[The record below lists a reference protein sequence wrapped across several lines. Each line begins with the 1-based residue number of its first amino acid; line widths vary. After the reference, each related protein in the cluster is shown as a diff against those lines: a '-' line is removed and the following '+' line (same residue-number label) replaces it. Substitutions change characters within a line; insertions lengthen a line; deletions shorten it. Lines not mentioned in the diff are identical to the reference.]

1 MSAASSVLQR
11 MTICSIFITTS
22 ASTMRPALCLRS
34 LLVVSHMLLIYQDL
48 ALSSTR
54 RALRPWSQYTR
65 RAVRSWLETARQLLL
80 AESTSSLARMYV
92 EQSASYYVYLRP
104 VEQMFNGLERAHF
117 LSPGGQ
123 CKPWDA
129 SADGYSRAEGSS
141 LLKSSVCLVTLIHV
155 QSRLRRFCLKRL
167 SQAIADSDNILGV
180 IRGVEINQSSAAAS
194 ITRPHGRLK
203 KSFFALCFRK
213 RMLSLRTYP
222 SSKRMAPERRRAT
235 RRKFKAFVQRLRPS
249 SVHKRPSSK
258 PLNVTSIKGN
268 IGHAEAASGAASLA
282 KVLLMF
288 RHPSDPPQVGLETLN
303 PKILDLAVDGTSIHT
318 GPECLSWE
326 GDRSRIALI
335 NNFGAAG
342 SNAALLVEEPPVL
355 PVLTADGSTD
365 NVIVGLSA
373 DTKEAALRLRDS
385 YVAQLAGGSQSVLDF
400 AYTATSRRTLRP
412 WRICVS
418 GSSRDALVKQLT
430 VSKPIQASAEQ
441 KKIVFVFSGQGAQYP
456 GMGQQLYV
464 ISSTFKAVVDECHTK
479 LVAWGYPGVLSIIS
493 PSSANDVKLDVGSKV
508 VAFQCAIY
516 VLECALTE
524 VWASW
529 GIRPDA
535 IVGHRCVLRDSI
547 HVLILTFVIH

>member
-1 MSAASSVLQR
+1 MS
-11 MTICSIFITTS
+11 
-22 ASTMRPALCLRS
+22 
-34 LLVVSHMLLIYQDL
+34 
-48 ALSSTR
+48 
-54 RALRPWSQYTR
+54 
-65 RAVRSWLETARQLLL
+65 
-80 AESTSSLARMYV
+80 
-92 EQSASYYVYLRP
+92 
-104 VEQMFNGLERAHF
+104 N
-117 LSPGGQ
+117 PGCG
-123 CKPWDA
+123 
-129 SADGYSRAEGSS
+129 
-141 LLKSSVCLVTLIHV
+141 VFV
-155 QSRLRRFCLKRL
+155 LKRL

-194 ITRPHGRLK
+194 ITRPHGPTQEKLFCSLLQK
-203 KSFFALCFRK
+203 ANVKPENVSVVEAHGTGTQAGDPEEIQ
-213 RMLSLRTYP
+213 SLR
-222 SSKRMAPERRRAT
+222 AA
-235 RRKFKAFVQRLRPS
+235 LRPS
-249 SVHKRPSSK
+249 SVHKRPPSK

-288 RHPSDPPQVGLETLN
+288 RHQAIPPQVGLETLN